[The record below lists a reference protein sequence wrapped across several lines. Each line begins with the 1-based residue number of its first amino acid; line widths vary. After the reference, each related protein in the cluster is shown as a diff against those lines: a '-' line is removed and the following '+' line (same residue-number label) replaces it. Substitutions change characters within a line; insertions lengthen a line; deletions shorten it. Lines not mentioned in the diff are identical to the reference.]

1 MDLGLEDQVVIVT
14 GGSRGIGLATAK
26 VFLREGARVMIA
38 SARTDSV
45 EAALKKLHPLGAV
58 EGLACD
64 VGREEDVV
72 QLVAET
78 VRRFGRLDVM
88 VANAGII
95 GATANLADLTT
106 EQWDEVMDVNV
117 RGVFLCGREAARAMR
132 EAGCA
137 GRIVTV
143 GSASGLHYEV
153 DAGHYCASKASVHA
167 LTSAMAVD
175 FAQWGIRVNSV
186 APGWVRTEAAEAV
199 LPPPDEPLEGYGVIK
214 RAADPEEIGS
224 AIAFLASDV
233 CGFTTGETHFVD
245 GGQTI
250 V

>member
-14 GGSRGIGLATAK
+14 GGSRGIGHAAAE
-26 VFLREGARVMIA
+26 VFLREGARVMI
-38 SARTDSV
+38 SSVRPDSV
-45 EAALKKLHPLGAV
+45 EAALKKLQPLGTV

-64 VGREEDVV
+64 VAVEADVIH
-72 QLVAET
+72 LVTET

-88 VANAGII
+88 VANAGVI

-106 EQWDEVMDVNV
+106 AQWDQVMDVNV

-132 EAGCA
+132 ESGCA

-143 GSASGLHYEV
+143 GSASGLHFEV
-153 DAGHYCASKASVHA
+153 GAGHYCASKASVHG
-167 LTSAMAVD
+167 LTRAMAVD
-175 FAQWGIRVNSV
+175 FAQWGIRVNCV
-186 APGWVRTEAAEAV
+186 APGWVRTEAAAAV
-199 LPPPDEPLEGYGVIK
+199 LPPPGEPLEGYGVIK

-233 CGFTTGETHFVD
+233 CGMTTGATYIVD
-245 GGQTI
+245 GGKTI